1 MPTNF
6 SSKDNKPKIGSNS
19 TPDIMEHERRAIEKI
34 VHEII
39 ELSKTN
45 PDPLWEKDIDQET
58 GENLNAWILR
68 TKKTFG
74 ETIEEWKLLSN
85 GKVQHYQGGKYDRSF
100 IAGSRRGAA
109 AACTRNDFV
118 YLAIKLNITIRE
130 EWLPPTI

>member
-1 MPTNF
+1 MSTNF
-6 SSKDNKPKIGSNS
+6 SSKDNKPEIDSNF
-19 TPDIMEHERRAIEKI
+19 TLDVVEHESRAIKEI

-45 PDPLWEKDIDQET
+45 PDPLWEKGVDQET
-58 GENLNAWILR
+58 GEEFTSWLLR

-85 GKVQHYQGGKYDRSF
+85 GKVQHYQGGKYNRSF
-100 IAGSRRGAA
+100 IAGSRGGVA